1 MLGGPVV
8 HAAHEQWGNAGLSL
22 GLRLGAPVVGALGG
36 YLVGSAACPRDDS
49 DVPCSVVGAS
59 LGLLGGAATAI
70 ILDATLI
77 AYEPEREAAPSASV
91 VPLVIAE
98 RDRWGVG
105 LRGSF

>member
-1 MLGGPVV
+1 
-8 HAAHEQWGNAGLSL
+8 
-22 GLRLGAPVVGALGG
+22 
-36 YLVGSAACPRDDS
+36 
-49 DVPCSVVGAS
+49 
-59 LGLLGGAATAI
+59 
-70 ILDATLI
+70 LDATLI